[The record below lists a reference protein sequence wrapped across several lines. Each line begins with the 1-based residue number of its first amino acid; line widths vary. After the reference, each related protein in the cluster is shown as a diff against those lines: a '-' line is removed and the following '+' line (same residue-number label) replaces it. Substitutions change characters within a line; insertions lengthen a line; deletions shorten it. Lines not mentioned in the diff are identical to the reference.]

1 MGTKLWMSGEIEGDV
16 YDDYRVARSELEAA
30 MNAAFE
36 SSNYGDGLKK
46 LALIP
51 IIRETDHPTYCE
63 VNKYWKKDR
72 SFESRLKI
80 PHAEF
85 KAASDVEKRKLI
97 VDHILRSI
105 EELRRRR
112 IPGIDCAK
120 LESDVR
126 EVAAVKGWA

>member
-1 MGTKLWMSGEIEGDV
+1 MGTILWMSGELQSDISDE
-16 YDDYRVARSELEAA
+16 YLLA
-30 MNAAFE
+30 MRDIKSAVNAVL
-36 SSNYGDGLKK
+36 SSFDYGDGLKE

-51 IIRETDHPTYCE
+51 IIRETDHPTYGE

-85 KAASDVEKRKLI
+85 KAATAAGKRKLI
-97 VDHILRSI
+97 VGILLRSI
-105 EELRRRR
+105 AEMRRRA
-112 IPGIDCAK
+112 IPGIDYAK

-126 EVAAVKGWA
+126 EVATAKGWA